1 MDEEVDLNRLEDIY
15 QDIKLDLL
23 KVQKLQQQRRK
34 KTGKKP
40 HVLKDI
46 QDFEEEL
53 DSQQGNTSDEDE
65 QMNEVLEEA
74 QEIEELKI

>member
-1 MDEEVDLNRLEDIY
+1 
-15 QDIKLDLL
+15 
-23 KVQKLQQQRRK
+23 
-34 KTGKKP
+34 
-40 HVLKDI
+40 VLKDI

>member
-1 MDEEVDLNRLEDIY
+1 M
-15 QDIKLDLL
+15 
-23 KVQKLQQQRRK
+23 
-34 KTGKKP
+34 
-40 HVLKDI
+40 LKDI